1 MTSNVLDL
9 INDNI
14 SSDVVSKLAGFL
26 GESPK
31 SISSA
36 LNNAIPSLLAGL
48 VNKGTDIQ
56 GANSIFSLLN
66 QRTQEGD
73 LPSNLDTA
81 FSGGE
86 GTNRL
91 LSMGSNLLNSIFGP
105 KTDSVASLITNTSGI
120 SKTSSNSL
128 LKLLMPIILAVLG
141 KTVRSEGIT
150 SAAGLAN
157 FLRSQ
162 GDFLRNRLPAGFSNI
177 FGRAP
182 LISESAKKTYATSP
196 QYVAE
201 EEREDSGKFW
211 PWFLMLLLLAFLGW
225 VLFKNFGTST
235 TPAPDI
241 STPKAPPPVVSVPQV
256 TAPDVSA
263 PPVAAPETSM
273 PKLAAPDLGKVG
285 DFFEK
290 TLSTG
295 FTIKAAKD
303 SIESK
308 LVAFLEDT
316 DRAVDKNA
324 WFTMDGITFATGK
337 ATLSPESTKQV
348 TNIAEILKAF
358 PNAELKI
365 GGYTDNTGSAKANLA
380 LSGQRASA
388 VKNALTSMGIDASRL
403 DSEGYGSA
411 HPVTTNETEEGRQ
424 QNRRIDVQVTQK

>member
-1 MTSNVLDL
+1 MTSNVLEL

-31 SISSA
+31 STSSA
-36 LNNAIPSLLAGL
+36 LSNAIPSLLAGL
-48 VNKGTDIQ
+48 VNKGTDMQ

-66 QRTQEGD
+66 QRTQEGEI
-73 LPSNLDTA
+73 PSNLDTA

-91 LSMGSNLLNSIFGP
+91 LSVGSNLLNSIFGP
-105 KTDSVASLITNTSGI
+105 KTDSVANLITNTSGI

-157 FLRSQ
+157 FLGRQ

-201 EEREDSGKFW
+201 EEAEDSGKFL
-211 PWFLMLLLLAFLGW
+211 PWFLLLLLLAFLGW
-225 VLFKNFGTST
+225 ALFKSFKSPT
-235 TPAPDI
+235 TPAPDVPPPAA
-241 STPKAPPPVVSVPQV
+241 TAPGVTAPVAPPPAVVVPEATPPAVSVPEV
-256 TAPDVSA
+256 TAPV
-263 PPVAAPETSM
+263 V
-273 PKLAAPDLGKVG
+273 GKVG
-285 DFFEK
+285 NLFEK

-295 FTIKAAKD
+295 YTIKAAKD
-303 SIESK
+303 STESK

-316 DRAVDKNA
+316 DRPVDKNI
-324 WFTMDGITFATGK
+324 WFNMNEITFATGK
-337 ATLSPESTKQV
+337 VTLSPESTKQV
-348 TNIAEILKAF
+348 ANIAEILKAF
-358 PNAELKI
+358 PAAEVKI
-365 GGYTDNTGSAKANLA
+365 GGYTDNTGSAKTNLNI
-380 LSGQRASA
+380 SGQRANA
-388 VKNALTSMGIDASRL
+388 VMNALVSMGIDADRL
-403 DSEGYGSA
+403 DAEGYGSA
-411 HPVTTNETEEGRQ
+411 HPVATNDTEEGRR
-424 QNRRIDVQVTQK
+424 QNRRIDIQVTQK

>member
-1 MTSNVLDL
+1 
-9 INDNI
+9 
-14 SSDVVSKLAGFL
+14 
-26 GESPK
+26 
-31 SISSA
+31 

-48 VNKGTDIQ
+48 VNKGTDMQ

-81 FSGGE
+81 FSGEE

-105 KTDSVASLITNTSGI
+105 KTDSVANLITNTSGI
-120 SKTSSNSL
+120 SKSSSNSL
-128 LKLLMPIILAVLG
+128 LKLMMPIILAVLG

-157 FLRSQ
+157 FLGRQ

-177 FGRAP
+177 FGKAP

-201 EEREDSGKFW
+201 EETEDSGKFL
-211 PWFLMLLLLAFLGW
+211 PWFLLLLLLAFLGW
-225 VLFKNFGTST
+225 ALFKSFRSPP
-235 TPAPDI
+235 TPAPDVSPPAATAPDV

-256 TAPDVSA
+256 TPPAVSVPEVTAPDV
-263 PPVAAPETSM
+263 
-273 PKLAAPDLGKVG
+273 GKIG

-303 SIESK
+303 STESK
-308 LVAFLEDT
+308 LVAFLEDPG
-316 DRAVDKNA
+316 RAVDKNT
-324 WFTMDGITFATGK
+324 WFTMGEITFDTGK
-337 ATLSPESTKQV
+337 VTLSPASTKQV

-358 PNAELKI
+358 PAAELKI
-365 GGYTDNTGSAKANLA
+365 GGYTDNTGSAKANLR
-380 LSGQRASA
+380 LSGQRANA
-388 VKNALTSMGIDASRL
+388 VKNALVSMGIDASRL
-403 DSEGYGSA
+403 DAEGYGSA
-411 HPVTTNETEEGRQ
+411 HPVATNETEEGRQ
-424 QNRRIDVQVTQK
+424 QNRRIDIQVTKK

>member
-1 MTSNVLDL
+1 MTSNVLEL

-31 SISSA
+31 STSSA

-48 VNKGTDIQ
+48 VNKGTDMQ

-91 LSMGSNLLNSIFGP
+91 LSMGSNLLSSIFGP
-105 KTDSVASLITNTSGI
+105 KTDSVANLITNTSGI
-120 SKTSSNSL
+120 SKSSSNSL

-157 FLRSQ
+157 FLGKQ

-182 LISESAKKTYATSP
+182 LISESAKQTYATSP

-201 EEREDSGKFW
+201 EETENSGKFL
-211 PWFLMLLLLAFLGW
+211 PWFLLLLLLAFLGW
-225 VLFKNFGTST
+225 ALFKSFRTST
-235 TPAPDI
+235 TPAPDVSPPAATAPDI
-241 STPKAPPPVVSVPQV
+241 STPKVLPPAVSIPQV
-256 TAPDVSA
+256 TAP
-263 PPVAAPETSM
+263 ETSV
-273 PKLAAPDLGKVG
+273 PKLAAPEVGKIG

-295 FTIKAAKD
+295 FTIKAARD
-303 SIESK
+303 GIENK
-308 LVAFLEDT
+308 LVAFLEDPGRT
-316 DRAVDKNA
+316 VDKNT
-324 WFTMDGITFATGK
+324 WFTLDGITFATGK
-337 ATLSPESTKQV
+337 AILSQESTKQV

-388 VKNALTSMGIDASRL
+388 VKNALVSMGIDASRL

-411 HPVTTNETEEGRQ
+411 HPVATNDTKEGRQ
-424 QNRRIDVQVTQK
+424 QNRRIDVQVTAK

>member
-201 EEREDSGKFW
+201 KETEKSGKFW
-211 PWFLMLLLLAFLGW
+211 PWFLLLLLLAFLGW
-225 VLFKNFGTST
+225 TLFKNFRSPT

-241 STPKAPPPVVSVPQV
+241 STPKAPPPVISVPQV
-256 TAPDVSA
+256 T
-263 PPVAAPETSM
+263 APETSM
-273 PKLAAPDLGKVG
+273 PKLAAPGIGEAG

-295 FTIKAAKD
+295 FTIKAARD
-303 SIESK
+303 GIESK
-308 LVAFLEDT
+308 LIAFLEDS
-316 DRAVDKNA
+316 DRTVDKNT

-358 PNAELKI
+358 PAAKIKI
-365 GGYTDNTGSAKANLA
+365 GGYTDNTGSANANLA

-388 VKNALTSMGIDASRL
+388 VKNALTSIGIDASRL

-411 HPVTTNETEEGRQ
+411 YPVATNETEEGRQ
-424 QNRRIDVQVTQK
+424 QNRRIDVQVTAK